1 MEKIIGIAILTV
13 VGSQLVKK
21 QAGEIALLLSI
32 AAAVFVGL
40 WSVDRLQYVVA
51 ALSGLFA
58 EVGLYEGYGQILMKI
73 VGLAY
78 IGELGSALCKDAGCQ
93 ALAEQIG
100 IAAKFSILSV
110 SIPVFLQLVEV
121 MGQFGQ

>member
-1 MEKIIGIAILTV
+1 MEKIIEIAILTV

-21 QAGEIALLLSI
+21 QAGEIAFLLSL
-32 AAAVFVGL
+32 AAVVCAGL
-40 WSVDRLQYVVA
+40 WSFGRLQYVIA
-51 ALSGLFA
+51 ALSGLLE

-78 IGELGSALCKDAGCQ
+78 LGELGSALCKDAGCH
-93 ALAEQIG
+93 ALAEQVG
-100 IAAKFSILSV
+100 MAAKFSILSV